1 MPIYLVFLS
10 VVAIWSTTPLAI
22 QWSTLGSSFNFGVTS
37 RMVIGLGICLLLL
50 LIKRQKLT
58 ASTLAISN
66 YIYAGI
72 GIFTTMTLV
81 YYSSQ
86 TIPSGIISVV
96 FGLTPIITGIF
107 ALLLL
112 KESFFKFHKIA
123 GLLLGLSGLM
133 VIFGHTLTFS
143 FELLSGLLAVTLAM
157 VFQSFISVKLKQTN
171 AHISALETTTGALIV
186 SVPLFIISW
195 FLAEGVIPQIS
206 LKATLSIGYLALF
219 GSVIGFMSY
228 YYLIRH
234 ASVRVVGIVP
244 LITPVFALLLGSGLN
259 HESLTMTQLSGI
271 ILVLIGL
278 GYYEYGGKILWK
290 KR

>member
-143 FELLSGLLAVTLAM
+143 
-157 VFQSFISVKLKQTN
+157 
-171 AHISALETTTGALIV
+171 
-186 SVPLFIISW
+186 
-195 FLAEGVIPQIS
+195 
-206 LKATLSIGYLALF
+206 
-219 GSVIGFMSY
+219 
-228 YYLIRH
+228 
-234 ASVRVVGIVP
+234 
-244 LITPVFALLLGSGLN
+244 LN
-259 HESLTMTQLSGI
+259 CYQ
-271 ILVLIGL
+271 V
-278 GYYEYGGKILWK
+278 Y
-290 KR
+290 